1 MSLEAIYSRRS
12 IRKYADKP
20 VAESDVE
27 ALLRAAMA
35 APSAGNEQPWHFVVI
50 TERQLLDAIPGFHP
64 YAGMTAEAPLAILAC
79 GDPAL
84 EKYPGFWPQD
94 LAAAVENL
102 LLAAHAKGL
111 GAVWVGLYPT
121 PERVERMRQLI
132 GIPPHIVP
140 FALVPVGHPAES
152 KPPGERYNP
161 HRVHRNRW

>member
-1 MSLEAIYSRRS
+1 
-12 IRKYADKP
+12 
-20 VAESDVE
+20 
-27 ALLRAAMA
+27 MA

-102 LLAAHAKGL
+102 LLAAHA
-111 GAVWVGLYPT
+111 
-121 PERVERMRQLI
+121 
-132 GIPPHIVP
+132 IV
-140 FALVPVGHPAES
+140 
-152 KPPGERYNP
+152 
-161 HRVHRNRW
+161 